1 MEHTIKVTVN
11 TCLSIILILMAMML
25 SGCQSLGVQ
34 VWEREV
40 LAQTEMQFI
49 SNDLELVFD
58 DHFYFSKE
66 GTSGGRSFAGGG
78 CGCN

>member
-1 MEHTIKVTVN
+1 
-11 TCLSIILILMAMML
+11 MAMML

-49 SNDLELVFD
+49 SNDLELTID